1 MVTIN
6 NSSVKP
12 ANRFKTCMNSIRH
25 LSNSKWKQFSNIYS
39 KFLIRFSWSIFS
51 LSLLITIGLTVCFFL
66 LMQIR
71 SFDQNDFTLRRSL
84 TMKNAARLRKFFG
97 NDTELRIHQQLNI
110 YPGLDIIVKRKLV
123 TNARSDNLT
132 NMLNEQI
139 MDEMRNL
146 DKQIQSIQINS
157 SNKSIIYNYSSLC
170 TKANHA
176 CIIDG
181 NYILSDD
188 FREKMFNLLLPK
200 HGYYADKEGANGV
213 PEFIFGKNYYLT
225 NALPIVSDYDEEEEE
240 EEEQQQQE
248 QDDSAKIVQT
258 SSDKIISYVPLFR
271 LRYSLNTSTLEM
283 RQLAIDW
290 EREVFRYLNEDFKSE
305 LIELFPL
312 TSTAI
317 SDVITKK
324 AHDEGLYMM
333 IMFLV
338 FFVLLCFFMSIQGN
352 FHTSVGYLPL
362 CGILSIGLSTGATFG
377 LISIFR
383 IRVIEPMVLLVF
395 IVAIIDC
402 MRFSIV
408 CGEYHRII
416 EEHFIAVTDASS
428 DIDIEKILPSII
440 ESTHPYFIV
449 STLIISFVYLLFP
462 LCSLMSSA
470 MPICLT
476 LALYIFVNYIVHS
489 TFFSS
494 CLVITIKRVSSRRH
508 CLFCCRL
515 SKDYYTK
522 TNRKC
527 NKLKSLKTKI
537 HSLLNVDSIWKKL
550 IASILCLLLIVFLI
564 LSMWFGLSID
574 TSLYEDK
581 FLPRDA
587 YSLRSHM
594 QSQADDFDIGPV
606 IMFTIPQAIN
616 YENEQVQLAMR
627 FLLDQCV
634 NETRTNTF
642 KLLWLDYE
650 NIPHIVTGQDEL
662 QYRITPFSRND
673 LIVSQGHNHSTIV
686 ASRFYCQYKSI
697 KGKKIIFIKEMLIFI
712 LHEVEIFFQNDRN

>member
-395 IVAIIDC
+395 IVA
-402 MRFSIV
+402 S
-408 CGEYHRII
+408 
-416 EEHFIAVTDASS
+416 
-428 DIDIEKILPSII
+428 KLK
-440 ESTHPYFIV
+440 
-449 STLIISFVYLLFP
+449 L
-462 LCSLMSSA
+462 
-470 MPICLT
+470 
-476 LALYIFVNYIVHS
+476 
-489 TFFSS
+489 FFS
-494 CLVITIKRVSSRRH
+494 T
-508 CLFCCRL
+508 
-515 SKDYYTK
+515 
-522 TNRKC
+522 
-527 NKLKSLKTKI
+527 
-537 HSLLNVDSIWKKL
+537 
-550 IASILCLLLIVFLI
+550 
-564 LSMWFGLSID
+564 
-574 TSLYEDK
+574 
-581 FLPRDA
+581 
-587 YSLRSHM
+587 
-594 QSQADDFDIGPV
+594 
-606 IMFTIPQAIN
+606 
-616 YENEQVQLAMR
+616 
-627 FLLDQCV
+627 
-634 NETRTNTF
+634 
-642 KLLWLDYE
+642 
-650 NIPHIVTGQDEL
+650 
-662 QYRITPFSRND
+662 
-673 LIVSQGHNHSTIV
+673 
-686 ASRFYCQYKSI
+686 
-697 KGKKIIFIKEMLIFI
+697 
-712 LHEVEIFFQNDRN
+712 